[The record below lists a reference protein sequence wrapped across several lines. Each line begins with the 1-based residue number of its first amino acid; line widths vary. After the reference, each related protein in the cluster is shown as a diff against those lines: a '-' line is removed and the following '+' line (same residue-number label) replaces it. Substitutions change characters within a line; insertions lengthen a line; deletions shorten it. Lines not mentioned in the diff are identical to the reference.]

1 MDERD
6 SRQPAS
12 FSTAEFAGQLRA
24 LRKARGVTQASL
36 ASQSGLSVHA
46 VQAYE
51 QGNRVPDEAAVVDR
65 ICVALGA
72 DRQTRIALRASAGL
86 PLSSTGLLETMGKL
100 RASPVTIW
108 DELEA
113 SEWVTLVM
121 NENHEIVAWSGL
133 ASAVAEL
140 DLGALDASMGRNLLR
155 MAATEHFDAHL
166 QNWNELI
173 GRLIS
178 VLKGEGATMESPA
191 GMPAYLQALIGD
203 IAQFDSRFLPRLFQL
218 WSDAPIWPDG
228 ARNLHRIEWRMN
240 DGTDLLFV
248 GVFREWSVFDGLSA
262 FDWHAADAATSTW
275 LERARGT
282 FPDSARAVA
291 DATEPVGRALVAAR
305 HARQLTRAELSAA
318 SGVSISSIEA
328 YERGQR
334 QRPRREPL
342 LRLCSGL
349 GLDQYRT
356 NSLLR
361 ASGYEEEPSDYAR
374 WMAGAEPVRAVQRRE
389 QVQGS
394 NVQEIVREADMAAWP
409 CFVLDGRCHVVHAN
423 APAERLTHLSR
434 LPVLPG
440 RPAPHLMQL
449 AVNREIRARLLNWA
463 EVVSVVLP
471 GRLQPLVLGHA
482 GGVKQA
488 SELLDV
494 THQVNETD
502 REGLVTLFDI
512 WAARPNPVNPR
523 RIAVKLWWSSET
535 GERLAFHCLLNPWNA
550 YDPYWAMD
558 WHPADAHTF
567 NWLKRR
573 G

>member
-1 MDERD
+1 MDER
-6 SRQPAS
+6 QPPQPS
-12 FSTAEFAGQLRA
+12 VSSTSEFGERLRV
-24 LRKARGVTQASL
+24 LRKTRGLTQAAL
-36 ASQSGLSVHA
+36 AAQSGLSVHA

-51 QGNRVPDEAAVVDR
+51 QGNRVPGEPAVVDR
-65 ICVALGA
+65 LCVALGA
-72 DRQTRIALRASAGL
+72 DRATRKALRAAAAL

-108 DELEA
+108 EELEA

-121 NENHEIVAWSGL
+121 NEDHEIVAWNGL

-178 VLKGEGATMESPA
+178 VLKGEGATMDSPA
-191 GMPAYLQALIGD
+191 EMPGYLQALIAD
-203 IAQFDSRFLPRLFQL
+203 IAQFDSRFLARLFQL
-218 WSDAPIWPDG
+218 WAESPTWPDG
-228 ARNLHRIEWRMN
+228 ARNLHRIEWRMK

-262 FDWHAADAATSTW
+262 FDWHPADAATSAW
-275 LERARGT
+275 MERARGK
-282 FPDSARAVA
+282 FADSAAEA
-291 DATEPVGRALVAAR
+291 TDATEPIGRSLTAAR
-305 HARQLTRAELSAA
+305 HAGQLTRAQLAA
-318 SGVSISSIEA
+318 RSGVSISSIEA

-334 QRPRREPL
+334 QRPRREQL

-361 ASGYEEEPSDYAR
+361 ASGYEEEPSDFAR
-374 WMAGAEPVRAVQRRE
+374 WMAGEEPVRAVQRRE
-389 QVQGS
+389 QVRGS
-394 NVQEIVREADMAAWP
+394 NFREITREADAAAWP

-423 APAERLTHLSR
+423 PLAERLTHLSR
-434 LPVLPG
+434 LPVLAG

-488 SELLDV
+488 NELLDV

-502 REGLVTLFDI
+502 REGLVSLFDI

-523 RIAVKLWWSSET
+523 RIAVKLWWSSDT
-535 GERLAFHCLLNPWNA
+535 GERLAFNCLLNGWNA

-558 WHPADAHTF
+558 WHPADARTF
-567 NWLKRR
+567 NWLTRR
-573 G
+573 R